1 MYDMLMQLT
10 ETVMTLSAKSETT
23 RATIIGRAL
32 EMASQHGLEA
42 LTMGTLADSMKM
54 SKSGVV
60 ARVGSREALQLA
72 VLSDYQRRFEAQV
85 LKPAAG
91 HAPGLPRLHLLFA
104 LSLGQVTLG
113 GTAGCFHISCAAEY
127 DDRPGILRHAVSS
140 GIEAWRNAF
149 DGSARQAVALG
160 QLAPDTD
167 IAQLVF
173 EIYAVLL
180 AAQHDTRLLE
190 HGNSAERAQRA
201 FERVLAARAA
211 HRT

>member
-1 MYDMLMQLT
+1 MYDMLKQLT
-10 ETVMTLSAKSETT
+10 ETGMTLSAKSETT

-54 SKSGVV
+54 SKSGGV

-72 VLSDYQRRFEAQV
+72 VLTDYQRRFEAQV
-85 LKPAAG
+85 LTPAAG
-91 HAPGLPRLHLLFA
+91 HPPGLPRLRLLFD
-104 LSLGQVTLG
+104 LSLRQVSLG

-140 GIEAWRNAF
+140 AIEAWRSAF
-149 DGSARQAVALG
+149 DSSARQAVALG
-160 QLAPDTD
+160 QLAPELDVG
-167 IAQLVF
+167 QLVF

-180 AAQHDTRLLE
+180 ATQHDIRLLQHE
-190 HGNSAERAQRA
+190 DSAERARRA
-201 FERVLAARAA
+201 FERLLAARVKQVC
-211 HRT
+211 